1 MAAGTVSRA
10 SRLAS
15 VVAWVTPSPASKPR
29 APTAPEP
36 VPTWGIKY
44 DKTGGTQ
51 TSNRRSDTAG

>member
-44 DKTGGTQ
+44 DKPYA
-51 TSNRRSDTAG
+51 SSDYSKYVG